1 MKQTSYF
8 NNMKTEK
15 TMNERL
21 KTYALH
27 QKPYNGVE
35 SGANIDDSLDRH
47 LPKTKPRTL
56 VILAICSPILA
67 LFSWTLLIYFALASD

>member
-1 MKQTSYF
+1 MKQ
-8 NNMKTEK
+8 EK

-27 QKPYNGVE
+27 Q
-35 SGANIDDSLDRH
+35 DDSLDRH

-56 VILAICSPILA
+56 LILAICSPLLA
-67 LFSWTLLIYFALASD
+67 LFSWVLLIYFAIASD